1 MTSASHSFTEA
12 PLYYHSY
19 LGLDKLL
26 TAQNL
31 MSAHGPV
38 AEADREKDPATVAAA
53 AAGCPHAAAALSSS
67 SSSSSSPSSSAP
79 ASSSSEPE
87 GPNFAALEAKN
98 RTGAHD
104 EHLFITIHQA
114 FELWFK
120 QVLWELGDARKL
132 LNCEYVPER
141 SVGTVIS
148 RLTRVVEIF
157 RLLVEQFTILETMT
171 PMGFLEFR
179 DYLFPASGFQ
189 SLQWRTIEQGLGLV
203 AEARVSYG
211 QRRWGLGFWVSL
223 GGVGGASVVMRN
235 YGDRTSPPPPPPP
248 HLTHTTPTTPP
259 PQ

>member
-53 AAGCPHAAAALSSS
+53 AAGCPYAAAALSSS

-203 AEARVSYG
+203 AEGRVSYG
-211 QRRWGLGFWVSL
+211 QRRLGLGFWV
-223 GGVGGASVVMRN
+223 VVRWCWWCKCC
-235 YGDRTSPPPPPPP
+235 YEE
-248 HLTHTTPTTPP
+248 LW
-259 PQ
+259 